1 MKSLQNVNK
10 KAVRE
15 RRKNPNRII
24 ERDTQVVKWIAYVV
38 MILLSALA
46 IMPFVIL
53 LSASLSSES
62 AIAKFGYGFW
72 PKVFSLDA
80 WKYLWQ
86 ARVVIG
92 KAYLV
97 TILVTIVGTLLSVMV
112 TAMFAYGMIQKVKGL
127 KLVMGLLVVTMIFNG
142 GIVSSYYV
150 WAGWMNIKNTFWA
163 LLFPNL
169 FTSAFSV
176 ILVMSY
182 YKTSIPAEM
191 LEAARIDGA
200 GEFRIFWNIV
210 LPLSL
215 PILATIGLMQA
226 IAYWNDWTNGMYY
239 IDIRHSDMYSIQL
252 LLNQMNQ
259 QIEFLANNPDFAAQ
273 FSNMEIPQESV
284 RMAIAFVG
292 VLPLIIAF
300 PFFQKYFA
308 KGLTLGGVKG

>member
-1 MKSLQNVNK
+1 MKRVKQ
-10 KAVRE
+10 
-15 RRKNPNRII
+15 NRIV
-24 ERDTQVVKWIAYVV
+24 ERDEQIVQVIAYVV
-38 MILLSALA
+38 LSIMSVIAIAPFMILLA
-46 IMPFVIL
+46 
-53 LSASLSSES
+53 ASFSSES
-62 AIAKFGYGFW
+62 AIATHGYGFF
-72 PKVFSLDA
+72 PKEFSLDA

-86 ARVVIG
+86 AYKIIG
-92 KAYLV
+92 KAYGV
-97 TILVTIVGTLLSVMV
+97 TIAITAIGTVLSVMV
-112 TAMFAYGMIQKVKGL
+112 TSMFAYGLIQKVPGIKVIMAI
-127 KLVMGLLVVTMIFNG
+127 LVITMIFNG
-142 GIVSSYYV
+142 GLVSTYYV
-150 WAGWMNIKNTFWA
+150 WAGWMKIKNTFAA

-182 YKTSIPAEM
+182 YKTSIPTEM
-191 LEAARIDGA
+191 LEAARLDGA
-200 GEFRIFWNIV
+200 SEMQIYYKIV

-226 IAYWNDWTNGMYY
+226 ITYWNDWTNGMYY
-239 IDIRHSDMYSIQL
+239 IDVRHADMYSIQL

-259 QIEFLANNPDFAAQ
+259 QIEFLATNPDFAAQ
-273 FSNMEIPQESV
+273 FGTMTVPQESV